1 MYNPY
6 DSPDVEA
13 NLGNTPE
20 DWKDEYER
28 LFIRLC
34 NERET
39 FDGSVPCAYA
49 RANGLWEPHHHNC
62 WVSMLVSMSK
72 KGYATQ
78 NKGTTTP
85 GSSTHSHNNNVG
97 MWTSNLYKGAKS
109 ES

>member
-6 DSPDVEA
+6 DSPEVEA
-13 NLGNTPE
+13 NLSGTPE
-20 DWKDEYER
+20 DWNDEY
-28 LFIRLC
+28 
-34 NERET
+34 ERET